1 MNQVVQSITIAGGDM
16 YTLLH
21 VTVRWLEE
29 PFGRFDAVIAKAS
42 GKLPIDVYD
51 KLMDDDSIFYVIEE
65 HQRVIGK
72 HLDFE
77 ILNSE
82 VY

>member
-1 MNQVVQSITIAGGDM
+1 MLVVLSTTIAGGDM

-21 VTVRWLEE
+21 VTVRWLDE

-77 ILNSE
+77 ILTSE

>member
-1 MNQVVQSITIAGGDM
+1 M
-16 YTLLH
+16 YTLLN
-21 VTVRWLEE
+21 VTVRWLDE
-29 PFGRFDAVIAKAS
+29 PYGRFDAVIAKVS

-51 KLMDDDSIFYVIEE
+51 KLIDDDSIFYVFED

-77 ILNSE
+77 ILTSE